1 MPILI
6 KTHHLIEYVH
16 NIRYS
21 TTDNIMLS
29 YFVVFVVYAYHQ
41 VLLCQSTLILFC
53 SCVSGIV
60 IDCNMCSC
68 CICWTFSSSSS
79 KLRESISHV
88 MKKVW
93 FLLLIPGSWWAE
105 RKKSLVST
113 ARACA
118 NYSLLNTCSS
128 NQSHGCVL
136 HTV

>member
-29 YFVVFVVYAYHQ
+29 YFVVFMVYAYHQ
-41 VLLCQSTLILFC
+41 VLLCQITLILFC
-53 SCVSGIV
+53 SYVSGIV

-79 KLRESISHV
+79 KLRESIAPHTR
-88 MKKVW
+88 
-93 FLLLIPGSWWAE
+93 LLVGGEEKEPGIYCLCMCKLFTAE
-105 RKKSLVST
+105 HLFKQSIT
-113 ARACA
+113 WMCIT
-118 NYSLLNTCSS
+118 YSLATIL
-128 NQSHGCVL
+128 V
-136 HTV
+136 